1 MFRLPPGEKQEVVT
15 KCDRLAKLKFSK
27 VLPFAFTEY
36 GAIQAAN
43 VLASP
48 QAMTA

>member
-1 MFRLPPGEKQEVVT
+1 MFHLPPGEKQEVVT
-15 KCDRLAKLKFSK
+15 KCDHLAKLKLSK